1 MIKRLFQ
8 SLPVLVLLVVT
19 MVSNGVVAQEPTADD
34 LHERLDAARAEIAR
48 VQSEAGTVKQQIASI
63 DKQIAA
69 VENALDLSRQLAEQT
84 QAKIAAIRLRIRDRQ
99 RIYERVRGQAQDV
112 VARLYKEGPSQQI
125 ALLLTAKTLNELT
138 SLVEYSGEIA
148 ESSLDVMVAFK
159 RAKAELDVETAELEV
174 VLKDALEVRREKL
187 AQSQHLNEL
196 RDAQTTKLS
205 TLERRIAHVREEA
218 DAIAARSAEIQAD
231 LASTFVAA
239 PSASSAAGFA
249 WPITGA
255 ITSGY
260 GERWGR
266 IHSGIDIDCVTGAP
280 IRAAKTGTIVSA
292 TYDGSGYG
300 YYTVIDHGGGFASLY
315 AHMSEQ
321 YVTGG
326 GVAQGET
333 IGACGS
339 TGASTGD
346 HLHFEIRV
354 NGAPQD
360 PLAYLP

>member
-1 MIKRLFQ
+1 M
-8 SLPVLVLLVVT
+8 LVLFLVT
-19 MVSNGVVAQEPTADD
+19 TLSIGVVAQEPTADD
-34 LHERLDAARAEIAR
+34 LHERLDAAQAKIAR
-48 VQSEAGTVKQQIASI
+48 IQDEAGTVKQQIASI

-69 VENALDLSRQLAEQT
+69 VEEALDISRQLAEET
-84 QAKIAAIRLRIRDRQ
+84 QAKIATIRLRIRDRQ
-99 RIYERVRGQAQDV
+99 RDYERVRAQAEDV
-112 VARLYKEGPSQQI
+112 AARLYKEGPSQQI
-125 ALLLTAKTLNELT
+125 ALLLTAESLTELNT
-138 SLVEYSGEIA
+138 LVEYSGEIA

-159 RAKAELDVETAELEV
+159 RVKAELDTETAELEA
-174 VLKDALEVRREKL
+174 VLADALKVRNTKL

-196 RDAQTTKLS
+196 RKAQTTKLS
-205 TLERRIAHVREEA
+205 ALERRIAHVREEA
-218 DAIAARSAEIQAD
+218 DAIAARSAQIQAD
-231 LASTFVAA
+231 LASSSIA
-239 PSASSAAGFA
+239 PSSTSAAGFA

-266 IHSGIDIDCVTGAP
+266 MHNGIDIDCATGAP
-280 IRAAKTGTIVSA
+280 IRAAKAGTIVSA
-292 TYDGSGYG
+292 AYDASGYG
-300 YYTVIDHGGGFASLY
+300 YHTVIDHGGGFASLY

-321 YVTGG
+321 YVSGG
-326 GVAQGET
+326 SVAQGET

>member
-1 MIKRLFQ
+1 MSKRLIR
-8 SLPVLVLLVVT
+8 SLPSLVVLAVT
-19 MVSNGVVAQEPTADD
+19 LVSNGGVAQEPTAND

-48 VQSEAGTVKQQIASI
+48 IQDEAGTVKEQIASI

-69 VENALDLSRQLAEQT
+69 VEEALDLTRQLAEET

-99 RIYERVRGQAQDV
+99 RAYERVRDQAQDV
-112 VARLYKEGPSQQI
+112 VTRLYKEGPSQQI
-125 ALLLTAKTLNELT
+125 ALLLSAESLTELN
-138 SLVEYSGEIA
+138 SLVEYSGQIA
-148 ESSLDVMVAFK
+148 ESSLDVMVTFK
-159 RAKAELDVETAELEV
+159 RLKAALDTETAELEV
-174 VLKDALEVRREKL
+174 VLAEALEVRKAKL

-205 TLERRIAHVREEA
+205 ALERRIAHVREEA

-231 LASTFVAA
+231 LASSSVAA
-239 PSASSAAGFA
+239 PSGVGAAGFA

-255 ITSGY
+255 ITSGF

-266 IHSGIDIDCVTGAP
+266 MHSGIDIDCVTGAP
-280 IRAAKTGTIVSA
+280 IRASKAGSIVSA
-292 TYDGSGYG
+292 SYDGSGYG

-321 YVTGG
+321 YVSGG
-326 GVAQGET
+326 SVAQGEA

>member
-1 MIKRLFQ
+1 M
-8 SLPVLVLLVVT
+8 LVLFLVTTVT
-19 MVSNGVVAQEPTADD
+19 SGVVAQEPTADG
-34 LHERLDAARAEIAR
+34 LHERLDAAQAEIAR
-48 VQSEAGTVKQQIASI
+48 VQDEAGTVKQQIASI

-69 VENALDLSRQLAEQT
+69 VEEALDISRQLAEET

-99 RIYERVRGQAQDV
+99 RVYERVRAQAEDV

-125 ALLLTAKTLNELT
+125 ALLLTAESLTELNT
-138 SLVEYSGEIA
+138 LVEYSGEIA

-159 RAKAELDVETAELEV
+159 RVKAELDTETAELEV
-174 VLKDALEVRREKL
+174 VLADALKVRNTKL

-196 RDAQTTKLS
+196 REAQTTKLS
-205 TLERRIAHVREEA
+205 ALGRRIAHVREEA
-218 DAIAARSAEIQAD
+218 DAIAARSAQIQAD
-231 LASTFVAA
+231 LASSSVAA
-239 PSASSAAGFA
+239 PSSTSAAGFA

-266 IHSGIDIDCVTGAP
+266 MHNGIDIDCATGAP
-280 IRAAKTGTIVSA
+280 IRAAKAGTIVSA
-292 TYDGSGYG
+292 AYDASGYG
-300 YYTVIDHGGGFASLY
+300 YHTVIDHGGGFASLY

-321 YVTGG
+321 YVSGG
-326 GVAQGET
+326 SVAQGET